1 MGFSR
6 SELDVKIMSHVRFK
20 EKKNTEQTFD
30 SLCVDR
36 KTEKI
41 QNAPE
46 SEMRVYRTS
55 LLMFEIFLATVKE
68 LLWRVFPGDGEAL
81 QLSSR
86 GPNWS
91 LLHANLR
98 VTSNNNRHSRNCLC
112 LFVCFTWKRYLRS
125 QNRSNVHSTRTF
137 ACTFL
142 YGLNLI
148 IKPMPLRWLASYTNY
163 VPNTQWSLIERLYNN
178 RKTKGIHRWIFMNKA
193 GTSSYM
199 NQFERLIDLKSQ
211 SSISNKHGM
220 SGSISVLLLN

>member
-6 SELDVKIMSHVRFK
+6 SELDVKIMSHVRFR
-20 EKKNTEQTFD
+20 EKKITEQTFD

-41 QNAPE
+41 QKAPE

-55 LLMFEIFLATVKE
+55 LLMFEIILATVKE

-86 GPNWS
+86 GPSWS
-91 LLHANLR
+91 LLHANLG

-112 LFVCFTWKRYLRS
+112 LLVCFTWKRYLRS
-125 QNRSNVHSTRTF
+125 QKRSNVHSTQTF
-137 ACTFL
+137 ECTFL

-163 VPNTQWSLIERLYNN
+163 VPRLYDN
-178 RKTKGIHRWIFMNKA
+178 RKTKGIHRWIFVNKA

>member
-6 SELDVKIMSHVRFK
+6 SELDVKIMSHVRFR
-20 EKKNTEQTFD
+20 EKKITEQTFD

-41 QNAPE
+41 QKAPE

-55 LLMFEIFLATVKE
+55 LLMFEIILATVKE

-86 GPNWS
+86 GPSWS
-91 LLHANLR
+91 LLHANLG

-112 LFVCFTWKRYLRS
+112 LLVCFPWKRYLRS
-125 QNRSNVHSTRTF
+125 QKRSNVHSTQTF
-137 ACTFL
+137 ECTFL

-163 VPNTQWSLIERLYNN
+163 VPRLYDN
-178 RKTKGIHRWIFMNKA
+178 RKTKGIHRWIFVNKA